1 MFTAIFSRDM
11 EAKQMFTERWMDK
24 EYVVNLYPEDI
35 TQPETVRVPSA
46 ATQMDLETI
55 LTEVSQT
62 EKDKHY
68 ITYRWNRKN
77 GTNELIYKTEEL

>member
-1 MFTAIFSRDM
+1 
-11 EAKQMFTERWMDK
+11 MDK
-24 EYVVNLYPEDI
+24 EYVVNLYPENI

-68 ITYRWNRKN
+68 ITYR
-77 GTNELIYKTEEL
+77 

>member
-1 MFTAIFSRDM
+1 
-11 EAKQMFTERWMDK
+11 
-24 EYVVNLYPEDI
+24 
-35 TQPETVRVPSA
+35 
-46 ATQMDLETI
+46 MDLETI

-77 GTNELIYKTEEL
+77 GTNELIYKTATDSDIEHKLMVTKGERGEG